1 MKRLIAASL
10 CIVLVLSLLTA
21 CGKSQ
26 EVPQTDGSDSMNN
39 SSSTDQGTNPYTHYY
54 SEGIHLTQNF
64 FVDEL
69 LVEQVPEGMTFD
81 DNYRTNWC
89 EEAFGITWS
98 SSWIATTPG
107 QNEQKLNLAM
117 VSGDLPDLIIG
128 TGKSLTPMIEGGMVI
143 PLDSLIE
150 QYASPL
156 VKHLMTQM
164 EEATNGSYS
173 DPFSKDGKLYG
184 IPMMADL
191 WATSWNNNWIRR
203 DIIEELGVTTPTTLA
218 DLEAI
223 IEKYIAAYPNGYA
236 MLMYAGGS
244 MDTVMEAYGAFPSRW
259 IKDSEGS
266 LVYGSVQPEVKEGL
280 AKLREWYQKSWID
293 QEFVVKDFSKASED
307 LVAGNVLSFHGSWG
321 SVWWPFPDMMAVN
334 PEADMVAYAPLTQAD
349 GSMKTVLYPTFNS
362 DSKCFAINVK
372 CTSPE
377 ALIYLLNANVDNMY
391 RNSEDMR
398 KLMKEL
404 YDYDLMYEPYEVR
417 EPLNADAT
425 SPGAYTYDYPEGID
439 GPVLNGYGE
448 THGIY
453 FSQGPRDL
461 VDQYIKLSDVEKGVL
476 PQSDLTLLDTI
487 EKDKYTQPQNRWA
500 ALMSSV
506 DLYRGLEDKDIIS
519 YSLFTGAPTQGM
531 TDSNAYLKKL
541 EQETFS
547 KIIMGQVPLDEF
559 DTFVQNWKSSGG
571 DQITN
576 EVNEWYSSR

>member
-26 EVPQTDGSDSMNN
+26 EVPQTDGSDSMNS

-81 DNYRTNWC
+81 DNYWTNWC

-150 QYASPL
+150 QHASPL

-362 DSKCFAINVK
+362 DSKCFAINTK
-372 CTSPE
+372 CTNPE

-506 DLYRGLEDKDIIS
+506 DLYRSLEDKDIIS

>member
-26 EVPQTDGSDSMNN
+26 EVPQTDGSDSMNS
-39 SSSTDQGTNPYTHYY
+39 SSSTDQGTNPCTHYY

-81 DNYRTNWC
+81 DNYWTNWC

-362 DSKCFAINVK
+362 DSKCFAINTK
-372 CTSPE
+372 CTNPE

-506 DLYRGLEDKDIIS
+506 DLYRSLEDKDIIS

>member
-1 MKRLIAASL
+1 
-10 CIVLVLSLLTA
+10 
-21 CGKSQ
+21 
-26 EVPQTDGSDSMNN
+26 MNS
-39 SSSTDQGTNPYTHYY
+39 SSSTDQGTNPCTHYY

-81 DNYRTNWC
+81 DNYWTNWC

-334 PEADMVAYAPLTQAD
+334 PDADMVAYAPLTQAD
-349 GSMKTVLYPTFNS
+349 GSMKTGIIIAFQDFNPALGFSGSPWVGLKWFKFIFNTPDFKNIFWNTFIIATSKMIFLQVVPILFALMLNEVMNRPLKRIVQTITYLPHFLSWVIIGGIFIDILSTKGIINQFLGIFGIDPIFFLGSNKYFQGTMVVTEVWREFGWASILYLAAIAGVNTDLYEAAYLEGAGRFRRMWHVTMPGIITTVVLL
-362 DSKCFAINVK
+362 
-372 CTSPE
+372 
-377 ALIYLLNANVDNMY
+377 LILNLSGVLNAGFEQILVFY
-391 RNSEDMR
+391 
-398 KLMKEL
+398 
-404 YDYDLMYEPYEVR
+404 
-417 EPLNADAT
+417 NAA
-425 SPGAYTYDYPEGID
+425 
-439 GPVLNGYGE
+439 VFE
-448 THGIY
+448 TG
-453 FSQGPRDL
+453 
-461 VDQYIKLSDVEKGVL
+461 
-476 PQSDLTLLDTI
+476 
-487 EKDKYTQPQNRWA
+487 
-500 ALMSSV
+500 
-506 DLYRGLEDKDIIS
+506 DI
-519 YSLFTGAPTQGM
+519 L
-531 TDSNAYLKKL
+531 
-541 EQETFS
+541 
-547 KIIMGQVPLDEF
+547 
-559 DTFVQNWKSSGG
+559 DTFVFRMGIQQAQFSLATAVGLFKSVIGLVLVI
-571 DQITN
+571 ITRG
-576 EVNEWYSSR
+576 VAHKTLGYRVF

>member
-1 MKRLIAASL
+1 
-10 CIVLVLSLLTA
+10 
-21 CGKSQ
+21 
-26 EVPQTDGSDSMNN
+26 MNS
-39 SSSTDQGTNPYTHYY
+39 SSSTDQGTNPCTHYY

-81 DNYRTNWC
+81 DNYWTNWC

-362 DSKCFAINVK
+362 DSKCFAINTK
-372 CTSPE
+372 CTNPE

-506 DLYRGLEDKDIIS
+506 DLYRSLEDKDIIS